1 MIPPTI
7 SQGRASRTRNSA
19 VALVLVFCIA
29 LIGGMSWMVL
39 RELDSLSQANS
50 DNLQWSLAQAD
61 VEFLQFR
68 LELEQAR
75 TDPARLDQLRRR
87 FDIFYSRMATLEN
100 GQVFRT
106 LRADPTYD
114 LPRSR
119 VRSYLD
125 QTIPLIDGPDEV
137 LFAALPRLAQESH
150 GIAEDVRD
158 FSLKGLSSFAQITDE
173 RRKNLIRTLLTIATV
188 LAVLLAVLV
197 LLTIS
202 FFRLARLAQTRAKEV
217 QRTAGRLR
225 TIVETALDAIVVTDT
240 WGIIR
245 EFNPAAQRIFGYSR
259 EEARGQNAID
269 LLFPTELAESLRRG
283 ELRFLDRERA
293 PEAHEKQ
300 LEITAMDRSG
310 RRFPAEISIDRAEAD
325 TERLFVAYLRDI
337 SRRKAAEE
345 GLTIARDRALAGERA
360 KAEFLAVMSHE
371 MRTPLNG
378 LLGSMQLMRD
388 HSLSEKQSALLDR
401 MQSSGRQLLGLVNDV
416 LDLAK
421 YEAGKMRP
429 EHRPFSLPQLLNG
442 VVETA
447 APMAAQNRNSLSWRP
462 IGPMLEGAI
471 GDARRLRQVLL
482 NLAGNAVKFTR
493 DGTVEIEV
501 ETLSDG
507 HTVEFRVIDSGIGI
521 AEADLER
528 IFHDFETLDSS
539 YARQAGG
546 TGLGLG
552 IARRLAQMLGGEIG
566 AESEPGEGSLFWLR
580 VPLKPAEVPEDTA
593 QAAPPP
599 VRPALPPL
607 DVLLVEDNEINRFV
621 ARAMLE
627 ADGHR
632 VTEAADGR
640 VGVELAGRRRFDAIL
655 MDISMPV
662 LDGTQATRQIRA
674 GSGPSARAPII
685 AVTAH
690 ALSEEIA
697 RFQDAGMTHCIAKP
711 LDRDELADVLARAT
725 AGELPAPVAPPPS
738 PGDGALLDTD
748 QIATLWAG
756 LGAEGGSHLYR
767 RFLAETDQIIAALS
781 RPHPDR
787 PSRAELTELA
797 EIAHKCAGSCST
809 FGAQALRQALQRIE
823 LLARRG
829 EPVPPED
836 LTALVE
842 LWTRSRQALES
853 WRRAA

>member
-1 MIPPTI
+1 MR
-7 SQGRASRTRNSA
+7 SGA
-19 VALVLVFCIA
+19 VALVLVLCIT

-75 TDPARLDQLRRR
+75 SDPDRLDHVRRR

-106 LRADPTYD
+106 LRADPAYD
-114 LPRSR
+114 LPRRR
-119 VRSYLD
+119 VRDYLD
-125 QTIPLIDGPDEV
+125 QTVPLIDGPDQA
-137 LFAALPRLAQESH
+137 LFAALPGLAGQAQQ
-150 GIAEDVRD
+150 IAEDVRS
-158 FSLKGLSSFAQITDE
+158 FSLEGLSAFALLSDA
-173 RRKNLIRTLLTIATV
+173 RRMGLIRTLLTLAAV
-188 LAVLLAVLV
+188 LAALLAGLV

-202 FFRLARLAQTRAKEV
+202 FFRLARLAQNRAKEV

-240 WGIIR
+240 WGNIR

-259 EEARGQNAID
+259 EEARGENAIE
-269 LLFPTELAESLRRG
+269 LLFPPELAKSLRRG
-283 ELRFLDRERA
+283 EFRFLDRERA

-300 LEITAMDRSG
+300 IEIIAVDRFG
-310 RRFPAEISIDRAEAD
+310 RRFPAEISIDRAETD
-325 TERLFVAYLRDI
+325 SERLFVAYLRDI

-345 GLTIARDRALAGERA
+345 GLTIALDRALAGERA

-388 HSLSEKQSALLDR
+388 HSLTEKQSDLLDR
-401 MQSSGRQLLGLVNDV
+401 MQSSGRLLLGLVNDV

-429 EHRPFSLPQLLNG
+429 DLRPFSLPRLLDG
-442 VVETA
+442 VVATT
-447 APMAAQNRNSLSWRP
+447 APMATQNRNRLSWHQ
-462 IGPMLEGAI
+462 IGPRLEGAI
-471 GDARRLRQVLL
+471 GDVRRLRQVLL
-482 NLAGNAVKFTR
+482 NLVGNAVKFTR
-493 DGTVEIEV
+493 DGSIEIEV

-528 IFHDFETLDSS
+528 IFQDFETLDSS

-552 IARRLAQMLGGEIG
+552 IARRLAEMLGGEIG

-580 VPLKPAEVPEDTA
+580 VPLKPAEVPAEPVT
-593 QAAPPP
+593 APPLS
-599 VRPALPPL
+599 PAPQMAPL

-627 ADGHR
+627 ADGHQ

-640 VGVELAGRRRFDAIL
+640 AGVDLAGSRRFDAIL

-662 LDGTQATRQIRA
+662 MDGTQAARQIRA

-690 ALSEEIA
+690 ALPEEIA
-697 RFQDAGMTHCIAKP
+697 RFQDAGMTHWLSKP
-711 LDRDELADVLARAT
+711 LDRLELAEMLARAT
-725 AGELPAPVAPPPS
+725 ADDLPEPAAPAPAVAVAA
-738 PGDGALLDTD
+738 DNLLDTD
-748 QIATLWAG
+748 QIATLWTA
-756 LGAEGGSHLYR
+756 LGVEGSSHLYR
-767 RFLAETDQIIAALS
+767 RFLGETDEIIAALTQVE
-781 RPHPDR
+781 PAP
-787 PSRAELTELA
+787 LTEWA
-797 EIAHKCAGSCST
+797 ETAHKCAGSCST
-809 FGAQALRQALQRIE
+809 FGAVALRRTLQRLE
-823 LLARRG
+823 QMARRG
-829 EPVPPED
+829 DPIPTEELAALAD
-836 LTALVE
+836 LWA
-842 LWTRSRQALES
+842 RSRQALES